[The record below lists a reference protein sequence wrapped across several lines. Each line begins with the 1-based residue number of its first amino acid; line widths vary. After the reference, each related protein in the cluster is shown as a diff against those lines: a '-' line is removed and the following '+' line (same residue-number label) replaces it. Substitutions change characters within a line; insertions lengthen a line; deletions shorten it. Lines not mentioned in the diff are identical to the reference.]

1 MNKYANHNNL
11 VTCSVLNVN
20 LQTYIMKK
28 LIKTLALSAIFAIS
42 MNGVQA
48 QRLFDA
54 LPEKASFLPQ
64 VVENIFALN
73 PGAAVDLKFTQGFRV
88 TGIVKSNQKVYDNL
102 QTVVIESS
110 NYKNAKLFISK
121 TIGQDNKVKY
131 VGRMMGKGFEDGL
144 EIKTDN
150 AGNNTIKK
158 VNLKD
163 MIVE

>member
-1 MNKYANHNNL
+1 MNKYENHNNWKKSA
-11 VTCSVLNVN
+11 VFKVYQ
-20 LQTYIMKK
+20 QTYIMKK
-28 LIKTLALSAIFAIS
+28 LITSIALTTILIITGSGI
-42 MNGVQA
+42 QA
-48 QRLFDA
+48 QKLFDA

-64 VVENIFALN
+64 VVENVFALN

-102 QTVVIESS
+102 QTIVIESS
-110 NYKNAKLFISK
+110 NYKNAKLFISR
-121 TIGQDNKVKY
+121 TIDTDNKVKY
-131 VGRMMGKGFEDGL
+131 VGRMMGRGYEDGL

-158 VNLKD
+158 INVKE

>member
-1 MNKYANHNNL
+1 MNH
-11 VTCSVLNVN
+11 
-20 LQTYIMKK
+20 QTYIMKK
-28 LIKTLALSAIFAIS
+28 LFKTLAISVALFVGISSA
-42 MNGVQA
+42 QA

-54 LPEKASFLPQ
+54 LPEKATFLPQ

-102 QTVVIESS
+102 QTIVIESS

-121 TIGQDNKVKY
+121 TVGQDNQVKY
-131 VGRMMGKGFEDGL
+131 VGRMIGKGYEDGL

-150 AGNNTIKK
+150 TGNNTIKK
-158 VNLKD
+158 INVKE

>member
-1 MNKYANHNNL
+1 
-11 VTCSVLNVN
+11 
-20 LQTYIMKK
+20 MKK
-28 LIKTLALSAIFAIS
+28 LITSVAIASFLFIAS
-42 MNGVQA
+42 TGAKA

-54 LPEKASFLPQ
+54 LPDNATFLPQ
-64 VVENIFALN
+64 VVENVFALN

-102 QTVVIESS
+102 QTIVIESS
-110 NYKNAKLFISK
+110 NYKNAKLYISK

-131 VGRMMGKGFEDGL
+131 VGRMISRGYEDGI

-158 VNLKD
+158 INVKE

>member
-1 MNKYANHNNL
+1 MNNYADHNNRIK
-11 VTCSVLNVN
+11 TSVSIVN
-20 LQTYIMKK
+20 HQTYIMKK
-28 LIKTLALSAIFAIS
+28 IFKTIALTAVLAVAIS
-42 MNGVQA
+42 GVQA

-54 LPEKASFLPQ
+54 LPEKATFLPQ
-64 VVENIFALN
+64 VVESIFSLN
-73 PGAAVDLKFTQGFRV
+73 PGAAVDMKFTQGFRV

-121 TIGQDNKVKY
+121 AIGQDNKVKY
-131 VGRMMGKGFEDGL
+131 VGRMIGRGYEDGL
-144 EIKTDN
+144 EIKADN

-158 VNLKD
+158 INVKE

>member
-1 MNKYANHNNL
+1 
-11 VTCSVLNVN
+11 
-20 LQTYIMKK
+20 MKK
-28 LIKTLALSAIFAIS
+28 LIKTLALSAILAIS
-42 MNGVQA
+42 INGVQA

-64 VVENIFALN
+64 VVENIFTLN

-102 QTVVIESS
+102 QTIVIESS

-121 TIGQDNKVKY
+121 TIGQDNKIKY

-144 EIKTDN
+144 EINSDN
-150 AGNNTIKK
+150 AGNNFIKK
-158 VNLKD
+158 INIKE

>member
-1 MNKYANHNNL
+1 
-11 VTCSVLNVN
+11 
-20 LQTYIMKK
+20 MKK
-28 LIKTLALSAIFAIS
+28 LITSVAIASFLLIAS
-42 MNGVQA
+42 TGAKA

-54 LPEKASFLPQ
+54 LPDNATFLPQ
-64 VVENIFALN
+64 VVENVFALN

-88 TGIVKSNQKVYDNL
+88 TGIVKSNQKVYENL
-102 QTVVIESS
+102 QTIVIESS
-110 NYKNAKLFISK
+110 NYKNAKLYISK

-131 VGRMMGKGFEDGL
+131 VGRMISRGYEDGI

-158 VNLKD
+158 INVKE